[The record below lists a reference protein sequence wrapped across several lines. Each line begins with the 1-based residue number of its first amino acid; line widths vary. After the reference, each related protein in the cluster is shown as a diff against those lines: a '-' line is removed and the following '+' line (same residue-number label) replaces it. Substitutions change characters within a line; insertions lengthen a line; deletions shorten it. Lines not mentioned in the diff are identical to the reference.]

1 MSESRKHF
9 VSTVRT
15 STITSLGPLPKLKSN
30 KNTTLKQSNTLSSK
44 RFPKL
49 PVKVNE
55 GQKNRKSELNH
66 SSLLSDIKPPLTPKV
81 GLGVA
86 VRISKIYARIR
97 GRRNSPVK
105 LPTLNECNTS
115 AMQELQ

>member
-1 MSESRKHF
+1 MSESRKPF

-49 PVKVNE
+49 PVK
-55 GQKNRKSELNH
+55 GQKNRKSELNTN

>member
-1 MSESRKHF
+1 MSESRKPF
-9 VSTVRT
+9 VSTVNT
-15 STITSLGPLPKLKSN
+15 STFTSLRPLPKLKSN
-30 KNTTLKQSNTLSSK
+30 KNTKLKPINTLSSK

-49 PVKVNE
+49 PVRVNE
-55 GQKNRKSELNH
+55 GQKNRKSELSD
-66 SSLLSDIKPPLTPKV
+66 SSYIKPPLTPKV

-115 AMQELQ
+115 AMEELQ

>member
-1 MSESRKHF
+1 MSESRKPF
-9 VSTVRT
+9 VSTVKT
-15 STITSLGPLPKLKSN
+15 STLTSLRPLPKLKSN
-30 KNTTLKQSNTLSSK
+30 KNTKLKNINTLSSK

-49 PVKVNE
+49 PVRVNE
-55 GQKNRKSELNH
+55 GQNNRKSEI
-66 SSLLSDIKPPLTPKV
+66 SDSSDIKPPLTPKV

-115 AMQELQ
+115 AMEELQ